1 MTSLPARALAL
12 HAVALLALL
21 ASAGGCVERTLKISS
36 QPPGAR
42 VFVNDE
48 EIGVTPLKFSFTWYG
63 DYDVILRK
71 TGYQTLK
78 THHRV
83 AAPWFQWAPLDF
95 FFEILWPTTLR
106 DEHEMPEVAL
116 QPSAEPTNAELIDR
130 AVELRERT
138 LFTNE

>member
-1 MTSLPARALAL
+1 MTSLPARAAAL

-21 ASAGGCVERTLKISS
+21 AGVGGCVERTLKISS

-48 EIGVTPLKFSFTWYG
+48 EVGVTPLKFSFTWYG

-83 AAPWFQWAPLDF
+83 AAPWFQWSPLDF

-106 DEHEMPEVAL
+106 DEQVMPELAL
-116 QPSAEPTNAELIDR
+116 QPAAEPTNAELIDR
-130 AVELRERT
+130 AVELRDRT

>member
-1 MTSLPARALAL
+1 MTPRART
-12 HAVALLALL
+12 AVFAAALLALPGGML
-21 ASAGGCVERTLKISS
+21 GCVERTLKISS

-48 EIGVTPLKFSFTWYG
+48 EVGVTPLKFSFTWYG

-83 AAPWFQWAPLDF
+83 VAPWFQWAPLDF
-95 FFEILWPTTLR
+95 VFEVLWPTTLR
-106 DEHEMPEVAL
+106 DEHVMPELAL
-116 QPSAEPTNAELIDR
+116 QPAAEPTNAELIER

-138 LFTNE
+138 LFSEQ